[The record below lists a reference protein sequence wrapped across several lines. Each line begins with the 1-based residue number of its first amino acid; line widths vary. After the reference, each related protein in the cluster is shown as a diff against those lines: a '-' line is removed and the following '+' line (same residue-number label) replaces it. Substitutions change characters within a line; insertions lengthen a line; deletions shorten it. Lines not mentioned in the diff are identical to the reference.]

1 MRESASRRPSGSLAI
16 PALTAS
22 LGSVTDTLNCNWDC
36 AYANDFPS
44 QLKTTWANG
53 GPVAQEEIGIMGG
66 DVTLAGRFSGIRTQ
80 NGHVKVKGRLSRGNS
95 AGRAPSLRGIP
106 WNLPYNLGKS
116 TEKPLSGQ
124 SKNVN

>member
-1 MRESASRRPSGSLAI
+1 
-16 PALTAS
+16 
-22 LGSVTDTLNCNWDC
+22 
-36 AYANDFPS
+36 
-44 QLKTTWANG
+44 
-53 GPVAQEEIGIMGG
+53 MGG
-66 DVTLAGRFSGIRTQ
+66 DVTLAGRFSEIRTQ

-124 SKNVN
+124 SKNVNWARFNVLTWPPLWVARTSCRS